1 MIEPENDGIAVT
13 EPDQTGLV
21 HRPAESLARSHLAK
35 ALWRAR
41 LTIFWERLW
50 PALALLATALGLFL
64 AVSWLGLWL
73 WLPPLGRAV
82 ALIGFAALGFAAL
95 VPLGY
100 LRLPAATDG
109 LRRLDRGSGLSHRPA
124 TAMAD
129 QLAVTNK
136 DPYSL
141 ALWNAHVERS
151 LQAAR
156 ALKSGAPLPRLAR
169 RDPYAF
175 RGLVL
180 IACIATFIAAGGE
193 RWKRV
198 AAAFDWQGVT
208 LPADFRVDAWVTP
221 PPYTGKPPVVLPGI
235 HPGETTSAAA
245 SLEGP
250 ISVPVGSE
258 LIVRST
264 GKLSL
269 DISTNG
275 GVTADTGDF
284 HAPAGT
290 EEHRFKI
297 TATGRATLRG
307 AGEDLVWPFNAIPDK
322 PPTIELTKDPEE
334 QNRGSLLLS
343 YKLEDDYGVSQAEA
357 TFTAKADASKTDT
370 PNDGAANNNNNPP
383 PNGAA
388 PTGKAAHSLFG
399 PPNFA
404 LVLPQAR
411 TKNAVGQTIKDLTD
425 HPWAGAEV
433 TMTLVAHDEGGNVG
447 KSEPFTFRL
456 PERAFTKPLARALI
470 EQRRNL
476 ALDAN
481 TRPLVITAL
490 DALSLEPEKF
500 TPQAGVYL
508 GLRSVFWSLVRAKS
522 DDDLRDVVARLWQMA
537 VGLED
542 GDISNAQDALR
553 NAEKA
558 LQQALDRGA
567 SDSEIK
573 QLMDQLRAAT
583 DRFLQAM
590 IEQQKSSQQLARP
603 LDPNAKV
610 LSQRDLQNMLN
621 KLEELS
627 RSGAK
632 EAAQAML
639 QQLQQMMEN
648 LQMASP
654 DNNGDDNDA
663 MAALDE
669 LGNMIRQQQEL
680 RDKTFKQGQ
689 DQRNPQN
696 NPQGSQRGQQGKP
709 GQQQGQQQGQGNSNS
724 GNSLGELRQSQQA
737 LRDRLNKLLDELK
750 DLGLGQNK
758 DGQQGQG
765 QQGQNQQGQGQ
776 QGQGQQQG
784 QNGQDQ
790 LDQLGRAGDAMG
802 QAQDELGQNDSD
814 DAVESQGRAL
824 DALRKGAQSLAQSM
838 QQQQMGQ
845 GLGQGRPGRSGQARA
860 NQETDPLGRPLRGR
874 EFGDDSTVKIPG
886 EIDVQRAR
894 RIIEELRKRF
904 GDLGRPQEE
913 LDYIERLLK
922 DY

>member
-1 MIEPENDGIAVT
+1 MLSPNDGNTGTVVT
-13 EPDQTGLV
+13 EPDQAAAARRASIGV
-21 HRPAESLARSHLAK
+21 AEHRSLLA
-35 ALWRAR
+35 AAVWRAR
-41 LTIFWERLW
+41 LSIFWERLW
-50 PALALLATALGLFL
+50 PALAMFATAIGLFL

-82 ALIGFAALGFAAL
+82 ALLGFVALALAAL

-100 LRLPAATDG
+100 LRVPAVTDG
-109 LRRLDRGSGLSHRPA
+109 LRRLDRVSGLRHRPA
-124 TAMAD
+124 TAVSD
-129 QLAVTNK
+129 ELAVTNK

-156 ALKSGAPLPRLAR
+156 TLKSGLPVPRLAG
-169 RDPYAF
+169 RDPYAL
-175 RGLVL
+175 RALVL

-208 LPADFRVDAWVTP
+208 LPADFRVDAWIAP
-221 PPYTGKPPVVLPGI
+221 PAYTGRPPVVLPGI
-235 HPGETTSAAA
+235 HPGETTTAQA
-245 SLEGP
+245 EGP
-250 ISVPVGSE
+250 VSVPVGSI

-264 GKLSL
+264 GKVSL
-269 DISTNG
+269 DVSASG
-275 GVTADTGDF
+275 GVVPDTGDV

-297 TATGRATLRG
+297 TGTGKATLRG

-322 PPTIELTKDPEE
+322 PPTISLTKDPE
-334 QNRGSLLLS
+334 QQSRGAMLLS
-343 YKLEDDYGVSQAEA
+343 YKLEDDYGVTQAEA
-357 TFTAKADASKTDT
+357 TFAPKSDAQKSDPQK
-370 PNDGAANNNNNPP
+370 DGAQADGTSKD
-383 PNGAA
+383 GA
-388 PTGKAAHSLFG
+388 PAAGAKPHPLFG
-399 PPNFA
+399 PPDFA
-404 LVLPQAR
+404 LILPQAR
-411 TKNAVGQTIKDLTD
+411 TKNGIGQTIKDLTD

-433 TMTLVAHDEGGNVG
+433 TMTLAAHDEGGNVG
-447 KSEPFTFRL
+447 KSEPFSFRL
-456 PERAFTKPLARALI
+456 PERVFSKPLARALI

-481 TRPLVITAL
+481 ARPLVITAL
-490 DALSLEPEKF
+490 DALSLAPEKY
-500 TPQAGVYL
+500 TPEAGVYL
-508 GLRSVFWSLVRAKS
+508 GLRSIFWSLVRAKS
-522 DDDLRDVVARLWQMA
+522 DDDLRDVTARLWQMA

-542 GDISNAQDALR
+542 GDISDAEDALR

-567 SDSEIK
+567 SDAEIK
-573 QLMDQLRAAT
+573 QLMDQLRAAM

-590 IEQQKSSQQLARP
+590 AEQMKNNQQLARP

-610 LSQRDLQNMLN
+610 LSRQDLQSMLN
-621 KLEELS
+621 KLEQLS

-632 EAAQAML
+632 DAAQALL

-654 DNNGDDNDA
+654 DNIGDESDA
-663 MAALDE
+663 MSALDE
-669 LGNMIRQQQEL
+669 LGDMIRQQQDL
-680 RDKTFKQGQ
+680 RDRTFKQGQ

-709 GQQQGQQQGQGNSNS
+709 GQPQQP

-750 DLGLGQNK
+750 DLGLGQGK
-758 DGQQGQG
+758 DGQDGQGQG
-765 QQGQNQQGQGQ
+765 QSQGQGQ
-776 QGQGQQQG
+776 GPQ
-784 QNGQDQ
+784 GQDQ
-790 LDQLGRAGDAMG
+790 LDQFGRADDAMDDAQG
-802 QAQDELGQNDSD
+802 QLGQGNSDS
-814 DAVESQGRAL
+814 AVDSQGRAL
-824 DALRKGAQSLAQSM
+824 DALRKGAQGLAQSM
-838 QQQQMGQ
+838 QQQMGR
-845 GLGQGRPGRSGQARA
+845 GPGQGRSGRLGQARA
-860 NQETDPLGRPLRGR
+860 NQDTDPLGRPLRGR
-874 EFGDDSTVKIPG
+874 DYGDDSTVKVPG